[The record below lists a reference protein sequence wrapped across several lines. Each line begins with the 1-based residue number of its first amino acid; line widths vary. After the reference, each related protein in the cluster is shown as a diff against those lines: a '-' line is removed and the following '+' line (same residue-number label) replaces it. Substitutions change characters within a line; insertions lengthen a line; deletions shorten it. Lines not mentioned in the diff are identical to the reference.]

1 VDETRST
8 DRSDGTVAHFG
19 AQRLWWRRLMLPVAV
34 LAAAALA
41 VAGCSSSSSPSS
53 SSSSTSSSAASVN
66 SSLGTFYFISHGCPT
81 DPFWPPVWNGAAD
94 AGKQLGIKVDI
105 LHITSSECGST
116 AAEVSLLDTAI
127 AAHPAGIATTV
138 TDATSFSSALQTAAK
153 DNIPVVVFNSAP
165 TASGVPSAAN
175 PYQSYIGQQNYSAGE
190 GLATEA
196 ATEFSLSKGASVIV
210 IDHEPTNIS
219 LTQRLQG
226 VKAAFGPMG
235 ITPTVVNTSD
245 DISQGASVV
254 SAYLTT
260 HKTIAAILTLG
271 TTGTDEVAEA
281 QSSAGT
287 HFKIGAMDLD
297 STTLSYIEHG
307 TVTFTVDQ
315 QPYLQGYL
323 SIVELFLDATEGSTP
338 VSISTGPVFLTS
350 SNVGVLAKYV
360 AHTGY

>member
-8 DRSDGTVAHFG
+8 GRSDGTAAHRG
-19 AQRLWWRRLMLPVAV
+19 ARRLWRRRLTFPLAV

-41 VAGCSSSSSPSS
+41 VAGCSSSSS
-53 SSSSTSSSAASVN
+53 SSSTTAASGAASVN
-66 SSLGTFYFISHGCPT
+66 SSLGTFYFVSHGCPT

-165 TASGVPSAAN
+165 TASGAPTSAN
-175 PYQSYIGQQNYSAGE
+175 PYLAYVGQQNYSAGE

-245 DISQGASVV
+245 DISQGASIVG
-254 SAYLTT
+254 SYLAT
-260 HKTIAAILTLG
+260 HKNIAAILTLG

-297 STTLSYIEHG
+297 TTTLSYIEHG

-323 SIVELFLDATEGSTP
+323 SIVELFLDATEGASP

-350 SNVGVLAKYV
+350 SNVKALAKYV

>member
-1 VDETRST
+1 MDETRST
-8 DRSDGTVAHFG
+8 DRSNGTFAHRG
-19 AQRLWWRRLMLPVAV
+19 APRLWRRRFVLPLAV

-41 VAGCSSSSSPSS
+41 VAGCSSSSS
-53 SSSSTSSSAASVN
+53 STSSASSRTTSAN
-66 SSLGTFYFISHGCPT
+66 GSLGTFYFISHGCPT

-116 AAEVSLLDTAI
+116 SAEVSLLDTAI

-165 TASGVPSAAN
+165 TASGAPSAAN
-175 PYQSYIGQQNYSAGE
+175 PYLAYLGQQNYSAGQ

-196 ATEFSLSKGASVIV
+196 ASEFSLSKGSSVVV

-226 VKAAFGPMG
+226 VKAAFAPMG

-245 DISQGASVV
+245 DISQGASIV
-254 SAYLTT
+254 SSYLAT
-260 HKTIAAILTLG
+260 HKSLSAILTLG

-297 STTLSYIEHG
+297 TTTLSYIENG

-323 SIVELFLDATEGSTP
+323 SIVELFLDATEGASP

-350 SNVGVLAKYV
+350 SNVKALAKYV

>member
-1 VDETRST
+1 MFS
-8 DRSDGTVAHFG
+8 
-19 AQRLWWRRLMLPVAV
+19 LAV
-34 LAAAALA
+34 LAATALA
-41 VAGCSSSSSPSS
+41 VAGCSSSSSSS
-53 SSSSTSSSAASVN
+53 SSSAASSAAASTS

-81 DPFWPPVWNGAAD
+81 DPFWPPVWNGATD

-153 DNIPVVVFNSAP
+153 DGIPVVVFNSAP
-165 TASGVPSAAN
+165 TASGVPTSAN
-175 PYQSYIGQQNYSAGE
+175 PYLAYLGQQNYSAGE

-196 ATEFSLSKGASVIV
+196 ASEFSLAKGASVIV

-245 DISQGASVV
+245 DISTGASIV
-254 SAYLTT
+254 SAYLST
-260 HKTIAAILTLG
+260 HKNLAAILTLG
-271 TTGTDEVAEA
+271 TTGTDEVAQA

-287 HFKIGAMDLD
+287 HIKIGAMDLD
-297 STTLSYIEHG
+297 STTLSYIENG

-323 SIVELFLDATEGSTP
+323 SIVELYLDATEGATP

-350 SNVGVLAKYV
+350 SNVKALSKYV
-360 AHTGY
+360 THTGY

>member
-1 VDETRST
+1 
-8 DRSDGTVAHFG
+8 
-19 AQRLWWRRLMLPVAV
+19 MLFLAV
-34 LAAAALA
+34 LAGTALT
-41 VAGCSSSSSPSS
+41 VAGCSSSSS
-53 SSSSTSSSAASVN
+53 SSSAAPTAAQAN
-66 SSLGTFYFISHGCPT
+66 SSLGTFYFVSHGCPT
-81 DPFWPPVWNGAAD
+81 DPFWPPVWNGATD
-94 AGKQLGIKVDI
+94 AGKQLGIKVNI

-116 AAEVSLLDTAI
+116 AAETSLLDTAI

-138 TDATSFSSALQTAAK
+138 TDATSFSSALQTADK

-165 TASGVPSAAN
+165 SASGAPTSAN
-175 PYQSYIGQQNYSAGE
+175 PYQAYIGQQNYSAGQ

-196 ATEFSLSKGASVIV
+196 AKEFSLATGASVVI

-226 VKAAFGPMG
+226 AEAAFGALDIKPA
-235 ITPTVVNTSD
+235 VVNTSD
-245 DISQGASVV
+245 DISQGASII

-260 HKTIAAILTLG
+260 HKSIAAILTLG

-287 HFKIGAMDLD
+287 HVKMGAMDLD
-297 STTLSYIEHG
+297 ATTLSYIENG

-323 SIVELFLDATEGSTP
+323 SIVELFLEATEGASP

-350 SNVGVLAKYV
+350 SNVKMLGKYV